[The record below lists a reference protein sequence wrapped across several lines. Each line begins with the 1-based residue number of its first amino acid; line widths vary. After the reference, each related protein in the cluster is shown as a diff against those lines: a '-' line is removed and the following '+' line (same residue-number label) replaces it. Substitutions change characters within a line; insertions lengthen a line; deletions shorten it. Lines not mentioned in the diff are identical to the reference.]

1 MSAGVMASFASYA
14 YKALTRQPGLSLGA
28 SGAIMAILAYVC
40 AKYPDTQLSIIFLPM
55 VQFSAGAVR
64 IKFSCFSQNILTYFF
79 FAGHQSHYGY
89 RPCRCVDELALF

>member
-64 IKFSCFSQNILTYFF
+64 IKFS
-79 FAGHQSHYGY
+79 
-89 RPCRCVDELALF
+89 